1 MAKLELLW
9 KVDLPFFKVLFTNS
23 NISLLELNKL
33 HDFLKD
39 IWFDDETLDTYHEL
53 KKIDITNI
61 DREKV
66 KKYNDKVIALFA
78 TRKYF
83 IISLI
88 NKTDVFNDFISQL
101 NIKLSVDKN
110 RILEIIF
117 EYIYLSL
124 ISLVTNYE
132 TQRVAK
138 WIFDIVKK

>member
-39 IWFDDETLDTYHEL
+39 IWFDDETLVTYHEL